1 MRNKF
6 ANTIHK
12 LGSVNKKVCMLVA
25 DISPAGA
32 MVDFQKK
39 FPKRFINTGV
49 AEQSMI
55 GIAAG
60 LALKGFK
67 PFCYTIATF
76 SIFRPYEFVRVDLC
90 YQKLPV
96 TIVGM
101 GAGLIYSN
109 LGSTHQSIE
118 DISLAKSL
126 PNMTVIAPC
135 DPNEMELA
143 TRWCIK
149 NKNGPVYMRL
159 GKAGE
164 PNLTENAVE
173 KFKIGKI
180 RKIENGKKICIIS
193 YGTILSKAFEIKKFL
208 NKKNFYP
215 SIYNCHT
222 LKPLDIKTLK
232 KIFKKYA
239 KIIVYEECVENG
251 SLGEQ
256 IKKLAFD
263 NKFQGKIL
271 SKTIKDKFIK
281 HYGTYEDILDKHD
294 LSSKKIIKSVAKFI
308 IK

>member
-6 ANTIHK
+6 ADTIYK
-12 LGSVNKKVCMLVA
+12 LGNKNKKVCMLVA

-32 MVDFQKK
+32 MEKFQKK
-39 FPKRFINTGV
+39 FPNRFINTGV
-49 AEQSMI
+49 AEQAMI

-60 LALKGFK
+60 LALKGLK

-76 SIFRPYEFVRVDLC
+76 SLFRPYEFVRIDLC

-96 TIVGM
+96 TIIGM

-118 DISLAKSL
+118 DLSLAKSL

-135 DPNEMELA
+135 DPDEMKQA
-143 TRWCIK
+143 TKWCVK

-164 PNLTENAVE
+164 PDLTKNSSDR
-173 KFKIGKI
+173 FQIGKI
-180 RKIENGKKICIIS
+180 RKLVDGKKICIIS
-193 YGTILSKAFEIKKFL
+193 YGTILKKAFEIKNFL
-208 NKKNFYP
+208 NKKKINP

-222 LKPLDIKTLK
+222 LKPLDIYKINEILK
-232 KIFKKYA
+232 NYD
-239 KIIVYEECVENG
+239 KIIVYEESVENG
-251 SLGEQ
+251 SLGSQ
-256 IKKLAFD
+256 IKKIAFE
-263 NKFQGKIL
+263 KKYKGKIL
-271 SKTIKDKFIK
+271 SKNIKDKFIK

-294 LSSKKIIKSVAKFI
+294 LSTKKIIKSVAEFI
-308 IK
+308 NN